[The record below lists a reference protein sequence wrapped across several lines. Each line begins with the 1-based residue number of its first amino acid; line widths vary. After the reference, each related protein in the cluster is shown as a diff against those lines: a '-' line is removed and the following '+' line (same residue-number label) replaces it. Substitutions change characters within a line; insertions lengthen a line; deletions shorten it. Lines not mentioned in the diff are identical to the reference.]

1 MSISP
6 TVVEYGAR
14 SASPKNL
21 QEFKE
26 QVREAHSTSV
36 EMGAPGPLILLG
48 AFVSSTAVLLY
59 RGLRNGALWIEH
71 RIRRRPAL

>member
-14 SASPKNL
+14 TAKPKNL
-21 QEFKE
+21 DEFK
-26 QVREAHSTSV
+26 QHVREVHSTSV
-36 EMGAPGPLILLG
+36 EMGAPGPLILLT

-59 RGLRNGALWIEH
+59 KGAQTGVHWIQH
-71 RIRRRPAL
+71 RIRPRPAL